1 MVRTANKQL
10 ITVFKLENPFH
21 CASIAPMAFTYKSM
35 GILIQEIVQRNSRSV
50 SGGFA
55 FLMFVI
61 KIAEKVNGFIQAFS
75 GVVSNWYWSSTT
87 YVNNTNNA
95 WIVNLNNGNV
105 NNDNK
110 GNNNYVW
117 PVRGGK

>member
-10 ITVFKLENPFH
+10 ITVFKRENPFH
-21 CASIAPMAFTYKSM
+21 CASIAPMQV
-35 GILIQEIVQRNSRSV
+35 GIFIQEIVRRYSRSV
-50 SGGFA
+50 SSGFISLA
-55 FLMFVI
+55 FTDKGI
-61 KIAEKVNGFIQAFS
+61 KKVNGLLTAFS
-75 GVVSNWYWSSTT
+75 SVVSNNYWSSTT
-87 YVNNTNNA
+87 YVNNTDNA

-110 GNNNYVW
+110 TNTNYVW